1 MNYQKN
7 LIGLKYTPLLMR
19 NYGPRAKGVFQK
31 IIYPRIICYP
41 GKIILLRR
49 IYNETLVLHHQSICT

>member
-1 MNYQKN
+1 
-7 LIGLKYTPLLMR
+7 MR

-41 GKIILLRR
+41 GKNNSFKENL
-49 IYNETLVLHHQSICT
+49 Q

>member
-49 IYNETLVLHHQSICT
+49 I